1 MGKSKLKKLKKLGDL
16 INEYNA
22 ELLNELV
29 KIKKEHAKIL
39 LESKSNLISEIC
51 KGENLD
57 ELKIKEKYLKVKNKK
72 SKEEV
77 EIPTVSEDSEQLLSH
92 INHEGKDYFYEDKTN
107 GIVYDSKN
115 KKVGVFSCGSIVF
128 K

>member
-39 LESKSNLISEIC
+39 LESNSNLISEIC

-57 ELKIKEKYLKVKNKK
+57 ELEIKEKYLKVKNKK
-72 SKEEV
+72 SKEEIEV
-77 EIPTVSEDSEQLLSH
+77 ATVSEDSEQLLSH
-92 INHEGKDYFYEDKTN
+92 MKHEGKDYFYEDKTN
-107 GIVYDSKN
+107 GVVYDSKN